1 MDSKGNNLM
10 RNTPIQNQN
19 TAVKKK
25 QKKGSWVHREISP
38 KILFF
43 AGLLTMIAVGVE
55 RDTYT
60 RGILALI
67 MIINSLIGGKKFR
80 LLPNVIILGSLIAV
94 HLLTPYGK
102 VIYTIGSFPITL
114 GAIERGAGRG
124 FMLITLLYA
133 SRIYLSPKLQLPGHF
148 GRLLGETFSYFEILR
163 ESEHKI
169 HPKTFIQDIDIRLL
183 ELEDTISQTSSEEF
197 TKDTPKGITSLRG
210 WLFAS
215 WGYLIAISL
224 LLRQILS

>member
-1 MDSKGNNLM
+1 MKKPSMTKKNKSS
-10 RNTPIQNQN
+10 
-19 TAVKKK
+19 KKK
-25 QKKGSWVHREISP
+25 DRKGSWVHREVSP

-55 RDTYT
+55 KDPYT
-60 RGILALI
+60 RGVLALI
-67 MIINSLIGGKKFR
+67 MIINSLIGGKKFK
-80 LLPNVIILGSLIAV
+80 LLPNVIILVSLIAV

-133 SRIYLSPKLQLPGHF
+133 SRMYLSPKLQLPGYF
-148 GRLLGETFSYFEILR
+148 GRLLGETFTYFEILR
-163 ESEHKI
+163 ESDHKI

-183 ELEDTISQTSSEEF
+183 ELEETITH
-197 TKDTPKGITSLRG
+197 PKKEYLAQAVPRGITTLRG
-210 WLFAS
+210 WIFAG

-224 LLRQILS
+224 LLKQLLS

>member
-1 MDSKGNNLM
+1 MTHTSTKNKDLHSKPK
-10 RNTPIQNQN
+10 T
-19 TAVKKK
+19 T
-25 QKKGSWVHREISP
+25 KGSWVHREVSP

-43 AGLLTMIAVGVE
+43 AGLLTMIAVGLE
-55 RDTYT
+55 RDPYI
-60 RGILALI
+60 RGVLALI

-80 LLPNVIILGSLIAV
+80 LLPNVIILVSLIAV

-102 VIYTIGSFPITL
+102 VIYTVGSFPITL

-133 SRIYLSPKLQLPGHF
+133 SRMYLSPKLQFPGYF
-148 GRLLGETFSYFEILR
+148 GQLLGETFTYFEILR
-163 ESEHKI
+163 ESDHKI

-183 ELEDTISQTSSEEF
+183 ELEETITNPQQESLTQP
-197 TKDTPKGITSLRG
+197 TPKGITTLRG
-210 WLFAS
+210 WLFAG
-215 WGYLIAISL
+215 WGYLIAVSL